1 MSLIAIAWRSLTQ
14 RALASALTGFSMA
27 LGVALVVA
35 VLVIYHV
42 VSDSFQ
48 RNSGGG
54 YDVIVGAKGS
64 KLQLVLNSVYHLS
77 TPVEN
82 IPYSVLHDLTDG
94 EYKPYVAKALPYCL
108 GDNYEGHRVVAT
120 VAELFQDSE
129 YATGRKYAFK
139 EGRNFSPTGFFEGV
153 VGALAAERTGLKIG
167 DTFRPTHGVNDD
179 GQGHDHDAFTVVGIL
194 EPTGTPNDRAIFVNL
209 EGFYLLENHAKPV
222 VEEHRPGPASPV
234 HHATGHDEHEESHGH
249 AHEGGDHGDDESHDL
264 VPLSEDRRELTAI
277 LVRTSSPAASI
288 RLPNLINEGTVAQA
302 VLPIRE
308 IRALFDVIVGPI
320 ETVLLVLT
328 ALIVVV
334 SAVGIL
340 VSIYTSMSERRREI
354 AVMRALGAR
363 RSTVRTIVLLESIL
377 LSLTGGLAG
386 WVVGRTLIAALS
398 PAIAA
403 RTGVVIGFALPTREA
418 VDERYAELTSAG
430 YAGRQPPFDAFWGAR
445 YAIVADPDGHDVGLM
460 SPMDS
465 SRRTWPPEES
475 PGAPGAG

>member
-42 VSDSFQ
+42 VADSFQ
-48 RNSGGG
+48 RNSGVG

-64 KLQLVLNSVYHLS
+64 KLQLVLNTVYHLS

-94 EYKPYVAKALPYCL
+94 PYQPYVAKAVPYCL
-108 GDNYEGHRVVAT
+108 GDNYDGHRVVAT
-120 VAELFQDSE
+120 VPELFHDSE
-129 YATGRKYAFK
+129 YAPGRKYAFK
-139 EGRNFSPTGFFEGV
+139 GGRNFRPTGFFEGV
-153 VGALAAERTGLKIG
+153 LGALAADRTGLKIG
-167 DTFRPTHGVNDD
+167 DTFRPSHGVNDD
-179 GQGHDHDAFTVVGIL
+179 GQGHEHVAFTVVGIL
-194 EPTGTPNDRAIFVNL
+194 ESTGTPNDRAIFINL
-209 EGFYLLENHAKPV
+209 EGFYLLEDHAKPI
-222 VEEHRPGPASPV
+222 VEAHRGGLTPRI
-234 HHATGHDEHEESHGH
+234 HHASARNEHGKPHGTTHEGHEEEGHEGHD
-249 AHEGGDHGDDESHDL
+249 L
-264 VPLSEDRRELTAI
+264 TPLPEDQRELTAV

-288 RLPNLINEGTVAQA
+288 HLPNLINEGTVAQA

-386 WVVGRTLIAALS
+386 WVLGRTLIAALS

-403 RTGVVIGFALPTREA
+403 RTGVVIGFTPPLA
-418 VDERYAELTSAG
+418 AELALVPGLILLAALAG
-430 YAGRQPPFDAFWGAR
+430 YLPAMTAYRTD
-445 YAIVADPDGHDVGLM
+445 VAKVLA
-460 SPMDS
+460 S
-465 SRRTWPPEES
+465 
-475 PGAPGAG
+475 AP

>member
-1 MSLIAIAWRSLTQ
+1 MSLIAIAWRNLTQ

-27 LGVALVVA
+27 LGVSLVVA
-35 VLVIYHV
+35 VLVIHHV
-42 VSDSFQ
+42 VSESFQ

-64 KLQLVLNSVYHLS
+64 KLQLVLNTVYHLS

-94 EYKPYVAKALPYCL
+94 QYRTYVARALPYCL

-120 VAELFQDSE
+120 VTELFQDSE
-129 YATGRKYAFK
+129 YAAGRKYAFK
-139 EGRNFSPTGFFEGV
+139 EGRNINPTGYFEGV
-153 VGALAAERTGLKIG
+153 VGALAAARTGLKLG
-167 DTFRPTHGVNDD
+167 ATFRPTHGVNDD
-179 GQGHDHDAFTVVGIL
+179 GQGHDHEAFTVVGIL

-209 EGFYLLENHAKPV
+209 EGFYLLENHAKPAG
-222 VEEHRPGPASPV
+222 EAHRPGPASPDQ
-234 HHATGHDEHEESHGH
+234 HANGHDEHEKPHDH
-249 AHEGGDHGDDESHDL
+249 AHGGHDHGDDEGHEL
-264 VPLSEDRRELTAI
+264 IPLPEDQRELTAI
-277 LVRTSSPAASI
+277 LVRTSSPAAAV

-320 ETVLLVLT
+320 ETVLLLLT

-386 WVVGRTLIAALS
+386 WVLGRTLIAALS

-403 RTGVVIGFALPTREA
+403 RTGVMIGFASPIA
-418 VDERYAELTSAG
+418 AELALVPGLILLAALAG
-430 YAGRQPPFDAFWGAR
+430 YLPAMTAYRTD
-445 YAIVADPDGHDVGLM
+445 VAQALAS
-460 SPMDS
+460 SP
-465 SRRTWPPEES
+465 
-475 PGAPGAG
+475 